1 MTFWFYFLT
10 FAARGYLC
18 RCQNVIAMTNSEH
31 TIKKCKI
38 SPFPRPM
45 PEGMFDQ
52 MPSVRVTLSDGNTL
66 KLFEYYPD
74 EISFVES
81 EFIGLTVAEAESLL
95 TKKDVKFLQS

>member
-1 MTFWFYFLT
+1 M
-10 FAARGYLC
+10 
-18 RCQNVIAMTNSEH
+18 INSESLI
-31 TIKKCKI
+31 TKCHI
-38 SPFPRPM
+38 GPHPRPM

-52 MPSVRVTLSDGNTL
+52 MPSVTVTLSNGETII
-66 KLFEYYPD
+66 LFEYFPD